1 MRVKRPR
8 SVRAHSLASQRN
20 ITNTTLTESMM
31 TGLKINEEELKD
43 AEMSSCE
50 SRRDSLEKIKK

>member
-31 TGLKINEEELKD
+31 TGLKINEEEQKD
-43 AEMSSCE
+43 IEKSSCD
-50 SRRDSLEKIKK
+50 SHRDSLEQIKK